1 MFRLG
6 KIGLWLN
13 VALAIF
19 FAVWGFGVFMNRTD
33 WTAESKARSEQ
44 LQKLSQAR
52 NKILQQVEEVRPHYL
67 AQEARRPV
75 LDKFYEAQLENLRSG
90 KDRPKALV
98 YQKGVLV
105 YDPATNLPKLG
116 EVVSSSNQALNG
128 LASQDV
134 LLQKFGETHAQI
146 RQLIKEEQTLIEEQ
160 KRLSVQIQGEGAQK
174 GLQGDLNDRLAAEQ
188 KSIARQEYLMPL
200 LYNRQAELQVLT
212 HRREGLEARL
222 KELQGTNLS
231 TQP

>member
-6 KIGLWLN
+6 KIGLYLN

-33 WTAESKARSEQ
+33 WTAESKTRAEQ

-52 NKILQQVEEVRPHYL
+52 NKVLQQVEETRPLYI
-67 AQEARRPV
+67 AQEQRRPV
-75 LDKFYEAQLENLRSG
+75 LDKFYETQLEKLRSG
-90 KDRPKALV
+90 KDRPQALV
-98 YQKGVLV
+98 YQKGALV
-105 YDPATNLPKLG
+105 YDQTTNLPKLG
-116 EVVSSSNQALNG
+116 EVVSSSNQPLNG
-128 LASQDV
+128 LASQDMLV
-134 LLQKFGETHAQI
+134 QKYGDIQTQI

-160 KRLSVQIQGEGAQK
+160 KKLSVQLQGEGAQK
-174 GLQGDLNDRLAAEQ
+174 GLRGELNDRLAAEQ

-231 TQP
+231 THP